1 MKIALTGI
9 ALALSLALAG
19 VAAPVDAQSGGY
31 RGGPPPGGTGGG
43 YRGGPPQGGGY
54 RGGPP
59 QGGGFR
65 GGPPSASGFRGAPPP
80 ATWRGAWR
88 GPGWNSW
95 HGGGRPWGPA
105 WRPGWGWGGWGW
117 NGWGWGTGWGPGW
130 GVGWNSG
137 WGWGPGV
144 WGWGVGAPIVV
155 APSSVSV
162 WALPFEPTVY
172 VEREGASAEAPV
184 APAVAPSTQQWWYWC
199 ASAHG
204 YYPYVGACPEGWQR
218 VAPQVPTAPQ

>member
-9 ALALSLALAG
+9 AFALSLALAG
-19 VAAPVDAQSGGY
+19 VAAPVDAQSGH
-31 RGGPPPGGTGGG
+31 RGGPPAGGTGGG

-54 RGGPP
+54 RG
-59 QGGGFR
+59 
-65 GGPPSASGFRGAPPP
+65 PPSASGFRGAPPP
-80 ATWRGAWR
+80 AAWRGTWH
-88 GPGWNSW
+88 GPGWNTW

-130 GVGWNSG
+130 GPGWGVGWNSG

-144 WGWGVGAPIVV
+144 WGWGVGAPIVI
-155 APSSVSV
+155 APSSTAV
-162 WALPFEPTVY
+162 WAPPFEPTVY
-172 VEREGASAEAPV
+172 VERERAAAEVPAAPV
-184 APAVAPSTQQWWYWC
+184 AEPSAQQWWYWC
-199 ASAHG
+199 ASARG

-218 VAPQVPTAPQ
+218 VAPQVPVVPQ

>member
-43 YRGGPPQGGGY
+43 GY

-59 QGGGFR
+59 QGGAYR
-65 GGPPSASGFRGAPPP
+65 GGPPPASGFRGAPPP
-80 ATWRGAWR
+80 ATWRGTWH
-88 GPGWNSW
+88 GPGWNGW

-130 GVGWNSG
+130 GWGFGWNPG
-137 WGWGPGV
+137 WGWGPGF

-155 APSSVSV
+155 APSTVSV
-162 WALPFEPTVY
+162 WAPPPEPMVY
-172 VEREGASAEAPV
+172 VERERAASEAPT
-184 APAVAPSTQQWWYWC
+184 APAAEQWWYWC
-199 ASAHG
+199 ASARG

-218 VAPQVPTAPQ
+218 VVPQVPAAPQ

>member
-9 ALALSLALAG
+9 ALAMSLALAG
-19 VAAPVDAQSGGY
+19 VAAPADAQSGGY
-31 RGGPPPGGTGGG
+31 RGGPPSGGAGGGG

-59 QGGGFR
+59 
-65 GGPPSASGFRGAPPP
+65 PVSGFRGAPPP
-80 ATWRGAWR
+80 ATWRGTWR
-88 GPGWNSW
+88 GPGWNTW
-95 HGGGRPWGPA
+95 HGGVRPLGPA

-130 GVGWNSG
+130 GWGVGWNPG
-137 WGWGPGV
+137 WGWGPGF

-155 APSSVSV
+155 TSSTVPAWAP
-162 WALPFEPTVY
+162 PFEPSVY
-172 VEREGASAEAPV
+172 VERERAAAEVPP
-184 APAVAPSTQQWWYWC
+184 APAVVPSAEQWWYWC
-199 ASAHG
+199 ASARG